1 MSEYRDRPY
10 AVGKG
15 KPPPEHKFK
24 KGQSGNPSGKG
35 RHKPRK
41 PLREQL
47 IKAGNEVV
55 RVPTPNGIRKMT
67 RNQLGIELLYDDF
80 LQGTRAERL
89 RAFKELRR
97 LGAFDTLPEDHKP
110 SAEATAKFI
119 ERLAEEAR
127 KAGAWETRHDPPGP
141 GSKP

>member
-1 MSEYRDRPY
+1 MGEYQDRPY

-15 KPPPEHKFK
+15 KPPAEHKFK

-55 RVPTPNGIRKMT
+55 RVPTPKGVRKMT
-67 RNQLGIELLYDDF
+67 RNQLGIELLYQDF
-80 LQGTRAERL
+80 LQATPAERL

-97 LGAFDTLPEDHKP
+97 LGAFDTLPEDHKLP
-110 SAEATAKFI
+110 AEDVNKFL

-127 KAGAWETRHDPPGP
+127 RAGEWEPRQTPPGP

>member
-1 MSEYRDRPY
+1 M
-10 AVGKG
+10 GKG

-24 KGQSGNPSGKG
+24 KGQSGNPTGKK
-35 RHKPRK
+35 RHKRRQ

-47 IKAGNEVV
+47 IEAGNQVV
-55 RVPTPNGIRKMT
+55 RVPTPKGVRKMT
-67 RNQLGIELLYDDF
+67 KNRLGIELLYDDF

-110 SAEATAKFI
+110 SPEARKKFF

-127 KAGAWETRHDPPGP
+127 RAEEWQPGQANSGP